1 MKKVLTVV
9 TLLLTSIIAFSQY
22 THIEED
28 GMVCHHAKAYNQQGY
43 VFQPHLQS
51 SLINDYDV
59 KFYFLT
65 IHVENYTVDVE
76 GVARIDAVVTATAM
90 DTFALELYSDMTVD
104 SARINGETVS
114 ISHIGDDLFLIPG
127 EELSKG
133 ENVSAIVYYRG
144 TPPSSGF
151 FSGMSNAYNS
161 TYDKNVTWSLSE
173 PWIAKEWWPVKQDL
187 QDKADSSWVFII
199 TDENNLA
206 GSQGVLTAVTPLH
219 NNKLMFQWK
228 SKYPIAY
235 YLISVAV
242 AEYEEYNIYAKP
254 GEMGGDSVLIQNYI
268 YQGSLNDYKTDID
281 HTAEM
286 VELMSDL
293 YGLYPFWEEKY
304 GHCLTELPGGMEH
317 QTMTTIGN
325 FGFGLVAHELGH
337 MWFGDNVTCATWS
350 DIWINEGFATYSD
363 YLTSEYILGYQDAQ
377 DWLEGTHDY
386 VMTAPDGSVYIP
398 PDQATTIGRIFH
410 GRLSYRK
417 GASIVHM
424 IRFELQDDDVF
435 YDVLQTFQQQFGDSV
450 ATGVDFQEV
459 LEDVSGQDFDDFFEQ
474 WYFGEGFPKYSI
486 VWNQADGNL
495 NMNVT
500 QTTSTNITT
509 LFKMHMPYR
518 LNFDDGSDTTILLY
532 QTDNYNYF
540 GIPIDKT
547 ISSIDV
553 DPENWNLYEL
563 IDITFGIEE
572 TESPAY
578 FTFGPNPV
586 RDQVKI
592 FLPNEDGG
600 NYQIIVSD
608 LTGREVLRQE
618 QNGKEITLELS
629 ALRQGAYLIRV
640 QNGEYLVSRKFVK
653 M

>member
-1 MKKVLTVV
+1 MKKVLTVI

-28 GMVCHHAKAYNQQGY
+28 GMVCHHAKSYSQQDY

-65 IHVENYTVDVE
+65 IHVENNTVDVE
-76 GVARIDAVVTATAM
+76 GAARIDAVVTAVAM

-104 SARINGETVS
+104 SARINGETVT
-114 ISHIGDDLFLIPG
+114 ISHIGDDLFLVPG
-127 EELSKG
+127 EEISQG

-144 TPPSSGF
+144 TPPASGF

-173 PWIAKEWWPVKQDL
+173 PWLAKEWWPVKQDL

-206 GSQGVLTAVTPLH
+206 GSQGVLTAVIPLH

-268 YQGSLNDYKTDID
+268 YQGSLNNYKTDID

-293 YGLYPFWEEKY
+293 YGLYPFWKEKY

-377 DWLEGTHDY
+377 DWLVGTHDY

-435 YDVLQTFQQQFGDSV
+435 YDVLQTFQEQFGDSV
-450 ATGVDFQEV
+450 ATGVDFQGV
-459 LEDVSGQDFDDFFEQ
+459 LEDVSGEDFDDFFEQ
-474 WYFGEGFPKYSI
+474 WYFGEGFPEYSI

-518 LNFDDGSDTTILLY
+518 LNLDDGSDTTILLY
-532 QTDNYNYF
+532 QTNNYNHF
-540 GIPIDKT
+540 SIPISKT

-578 FTFGPNPV
+578 FTYGPNPV

-608 LTGREVLRQE
+608 LMGREVFRQE

-629 ALRQGAYLIRV
+629 ALRQGAYLISV
-640 QNGEYLVSRKFVK
+640 QNGGYLLSRKFVK